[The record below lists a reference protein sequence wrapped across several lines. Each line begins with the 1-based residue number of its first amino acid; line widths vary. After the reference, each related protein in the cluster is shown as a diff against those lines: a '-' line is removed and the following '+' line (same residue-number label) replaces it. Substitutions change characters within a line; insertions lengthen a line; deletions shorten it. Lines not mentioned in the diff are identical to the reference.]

1 MTVSDEVRRPRLASA
16 AAWLLAGFAVL
27 VLAAALVLLGLNA
40 SRMAASRSGT
50 DGILAVFYGE

>member
-1 MTVSDEVRRPRLASA
+1 MTVSDEVRRPR
-16 AAWLLAGFAVL
+16 LAGFAVL

>member
-1 MTVSDEVRRPRLASA
+1 MTVSDGERRTRLAWAA

-40 SRMAASRSGT
+40 SRMAASRSG
-50 DGILAVFYGE
+50 A